1 MWILSGCIS
10 PLFLPHLSLNLMR
23 SKGLWLI
30 KMINWIWAHPKYWE
44 HWFGG
49 CHHPGGLGQA
59 PSRIQRHLR
68 ARKTSQAGK
77 EPRPAGNALREVPIS
92 GLKPTLNFSK
102 GLEANSV
109 TWRSWV
115 GFWGSPEHQ
124 GRIPTIPASLRCL
137 SNSKREETKCL
148 SLKSC
153 SASPR
158 CDRCGP
164 GGRGSVSRG

>member
-1 MWILSGCIS
+1 MGRGNSTWILSGCIS

-30 KMINWIWAHPKYWE
+30 KMINWIWAHPKYRE

-49 CHHPGGLGQA
+49 CHHPEGLGQA

-68 ARKTSQAGK
+68 ARKTSQAGE
-77 EPRPAGNALREVPIS
+77 EPHPAGNALREVPIS

-115 GFWGSPEHQ
+115 GFWDSPEHQ

-153 SASPR
+153 
-158 CDRCGP
+158 
-164 GGRGSVSRG
+164 